1 MPYLFPEQ
9 KVGYRDEPNQPWEGT
24 GADYTEFSASIARR
38 LLPFPDSPLR
48 AKNPDMPVEEKIL
61 PLICRYKPPVPKVDR
76 SYVHSF
82 TVCQVLV
89 EATYHYN
96 ATTQTHSIMIQLLIR
111 PVETI
116 PVIFHIS
123 PRFVRAIW
131 SADSGHCQPSWVVE
145 RADKLKETDMLIYV
159 INDFESKVRS
169 CASYAQW
176 NVNADV
182 SASLLSWAQA
192 VTPHSVVSSADELWP
207 AITPPRKKLA
217 LSSTRERADRVN
229 HKHIM

>member
-1 MPYLFPEQ
+1 
-9 KVGYRDEPNQPWEGT
+9 
-24 GADYTEFSASIARR
+24 
-38 LLPFPDSPLR
+38 
-48 AKNPDMPVEEKIL
+48 
-61 PLICRYKPPVPKVDR
+61 
-76 SYVHSF
+76 
-82 TVCQVLV
+82 
-89 EATYHYN
+89 
-96 ATTQTHSIMIQLLIR
+96 MIQLLIR

-182 SASLLSWAQA
+182 VNLFPLDDQVETYPISY
-192 VTPHSVVSSADELWP
+192 SSPPAFCPGRKQSRYLFPAD
-207 AITPPRKKLA
+207 
-217 LSSTRERADRVN
+217 TRICTNIV
-229 HKHIM
+229 